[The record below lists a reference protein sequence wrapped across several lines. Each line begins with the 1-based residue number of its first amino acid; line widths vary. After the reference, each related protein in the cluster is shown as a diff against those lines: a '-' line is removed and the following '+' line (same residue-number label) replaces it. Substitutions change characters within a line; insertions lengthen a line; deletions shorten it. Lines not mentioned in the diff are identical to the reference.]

1 MKQSRSYG
9 PDDFAEA
16 SNVSRETLDRLG
28 VYVSLLLRWNQ
39 EINLIGRSTEKDLW
53 RRHILDSAQIYTLL
67 PTIASPLVDLGS
79 GAGFPGLILA
89 ILGVRDVHLVES
101 DKRKAAFLRQAAQST
116 GLDITIHAARI
127 EELCPF
133 PAAVVTAR
141 ALAPL
146 SKLLHLG
153 TRFESGE
160 TLYVFPK
167 GQYVDD
173 ELTVVHKMWKL
184 TVDRKPSQ
192 SDPTGTVLCLSEV
205 CRVTSE

>member
-1 MKQSRSYG
+1 MKQSKSYG
-9 PDDFAEA
+9 PDEFAQV
-16 SNVSRETLDRLG
+16 SNVSRETLDRLRL
-28 VYVSLLLRWNQ
+28 YVSLLLRWNQ
-39 EINLIGRSTEKDLW
+39 EINLIGRSTEQDLW
-53 RRHILDSAQIYTLL
+53 RRHVLDSAQIYNLL
-67 PTIASPLVDLGS
+67 PAVAFPLVDLGS

-89 ILGVRDVHLVES
+89 ILGARDVHLVES

-116 GLDITIHAARI
+116 GLDVTIHAARI

-133 PAAVVTAR
+133 RAAVVTAR

-146 SKLLHLG
+146 PKLLNLA

-160 TLYVFPK
+160 TRYIFLK

-173 ELTVVHKMWKL
+173 ELTAAYKMWKL
-184 TVDRKPSQ
+184 TVDRKLSQ

-205 CRVTSE
+205 SRVRFL